1 MNGIRPGSCAN
12 ALALNDQMVVMVT
25 PPAFSSIGYN
35 TYTVFACINAFIVP
49 CVYFFYPETAGR
61 SLEEMDE
68 IFNDVKG
75 FKGAF
80 TVVKVA
86 NEKPRRFGKNGE
98 LLLRYEDTEAYRRA
112 SVRRSSMVPQGTN
125 GAQKVGDESQYEEK
139 KDGDSN

>member
-1 MNGIRPGSCAN
+1 
-12 ALALNDQMVVMVT
+12 MVVMVT

-35 TYTVFACINAFIVP
+35 TYTVFACINAFMVP

-80 TVVKVA
+80 SVVKVSL
-86 NEKPRRFGKNGE
+86 EKPRRFGKNGE
-98 LLLRYEDTEAYRRA
+98 LLINYEDTEAYRRA
-112 SVRRSSMVPQGTN
+112 SVRRESAVSTQLADQ
-125 GAQKVGDESQYEEK
+125 AQKNHDEEVQHDEK
-139 KDGDSN
+139 KDEDSN